1 MGKEGW
7 RVIAIVNTLAAK
19 TLTNM
24 VLNSIIRRQHLVG
37 VIMFFHRSSI
47 WLREIKVYR

>member
-24 VLNSIIRRQHLVG
+24 VLNSIIRRQHFGGCHHV
-37 VIMFFHRSSI
+37 FSQ
-47 WLREIKVYR
+47 K

>member
-24 VLNSIIRRQHLVG
+24 TL
-37 VIMFFHRSSI
+37 
-47 WLREIKVYR
+47 WLIDVTVWSQYNIVKQLPSN